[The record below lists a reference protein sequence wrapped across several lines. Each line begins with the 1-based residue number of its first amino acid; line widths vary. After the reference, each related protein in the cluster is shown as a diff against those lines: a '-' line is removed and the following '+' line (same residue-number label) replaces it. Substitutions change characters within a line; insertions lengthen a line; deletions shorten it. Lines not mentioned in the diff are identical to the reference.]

1 MYSIGE
7 LSNHTG
13 VSTQTI
19 RYYEKIGLLQDPM
32 RASNGYRQYDD
43 RDIERLKFIT
53 RARQLD
59 FSLDDIDEILA
70 LKERR
75 EAPYRYVMDLMEQQ
89 MRAIE
94 QRISDLRQLHDELH
108 QLHEIG
114 LDMPEDVEMKKCICH
129 VIQTTTQE
137 ELIENE

>member
-43 RDIERLKFIT
+43 SDIERLKFIT

-59 FSLDDIDEILA
+59 FSLDDVDEILA

-75 EAPYRYVMDLMEQQ
+75 EAPCRYVMDLMEQQ

-94 QRISDLRQLHDELH
+94 QRISDLRQLHNELH

>member
-7 LSNHTG
+7 LSKHTG
-13 VSTQTI
+13 ISTQTI
-19 RYYEKIGLLQDPM
+19 RYYEKIGLLPAPM
-32 RASNGYRQYDD
+32 RASNGYRQYDNS
-43 RDIERLKFIT
+43 DIERLKFIT

-59 FSLDDIDEILA
+59 FSLDDVDEILA

-75 EAPYRYVMDLMEQQ
+75 EAPCRYVMDVMAQQ

-94 QRISDLRQLHDELH
+94 QRISDLRQLHDELYHLH
-108 QLHEIG
+108 QIG

-137 ELIENE
+137 ELIEDE

>member
-43 RDIERLKFIT
+43 SDIERLKFIT

-59 FSLDDIDEILA
+59 FSLDDVDEILA

-75 EAPYRYVMDLMEQQ
+75 EAPCRYVMDLMEQQ